1 MKAEEIAK
9 LAGVSRSTV
18 SRVINNYS
26 NVPEDTKRKVMEVI
40 AQYNYRPNA
49 FARTLAGKR
58 SETIGVFFVVSG
70 TLNGE
75 QRLFHN
81 DFFTAY
87 LDAIVDLANNLGY
100 YVLVQTIYNDDDFD
114 KVSKAFMEKRIDGG
128 ILIGTRRDTLERIQL
143 ETIDSPL
150 VIFDFDP
157 EELNVSLSAAEHIT
171 LVNTLDR
178 KGIAHCVRYLKEM
191 GHRRIGFIK
200 GNHQTLAARARYDAY
215 REALDEE
222 GLVYSESHVLEGE
235 FDQNIAYQ
243 AMETAIRNGQ
253 VADAYVCSN
262 DYMAIA
268 AIECLRDHAY
278 QIPEEV
284 SFIGFDNTYTG
295 QLMNPKL
302 TTISIDYHQMAKKA
316 IDVITDFDNDEDH
329 ENIGPKLVEFDV
341 LLIERDSVSRK

>member
-26 NVPEDTKRKVMEVI
+26 NVPEETKKKVMEVI

-49 FARTLAGKR
+49 FARTLAGKK
-58 SETIGVFFVVSG
+58 SETIGVFFVISG
-70 TLNGE
+70 ALNGE

-87 LDAIVDLANNLGY
+87 LDSIVDLANNLGY

-150 VIFDFDP
+150 VIFDYDP
-157 EELNVSLSAAEHIT
+157 NEITVSEKTALNIT
-171 LVNTLDR
+171 LINTLDK
-178 KGIAHCVRYLKEM
+178 KGIAYCVKYLKER
-191 GHRRIGFIK
+191 GHKRIGFIK
-200 GNHQTLAARARYDAY
+200 GNHQTLAARSRYDAY
-215 REALDEE
+215 QEALKENQLDFKEE
-222 GLVYSESHVLEGE
+222 LILEGE
-235 FDQNIAYQ
+235 FEQKIAYQ
-243 AMETAIRNGQ
+243 AMENAIQKKQ
-253 VADAYVCSN
+253 VADAYICSN

-268 AIECLRDHAY
+268 AIECLRDHGY
-278 QIPEEV
+278 TIPDEV

-316 IDVITDFDNDEDH
+316 IDIISNSLKEAQ
-329 ENIGPKLVEFDV
+329 PKSSVPNLIEFDV
-341 LLIERDSVSRK
+341 LLIERDSVN